1 MQEVRCSSHRATIP
15 SKKPAKCGLFAFV
28 PTTLLVMSHTGL
40 EKIPL
45 TVRPLVSTIPSQYSL
60 HSEKSVLVVMAVP
73 QRKKESKEEV
83 SMAEKSFG
91 RIVEERRHE
100 LGLTQEMVAK
110 KVSVKANYIGYLER
124 GMRHPSQKVVE
135 KLSTALKLDPQDLY
149 LLANPKVRN
158 LLGTAKSGGGASGLQ
173 QLLKD
178 AAAQKSAGLSAGE
191 RSALAQLDRANSA
204 ASAAKAVQALRSAIG
219 K

>member
-1 MQEVRCSSHRATIP
+1 
-15 SKKPAKCGLFAFV
+15 
-28 PTTLLVMSHTGL
+28 
-40 EKIPL
+40 
-45 TVRPLVSTIPSQYSL
+45 
-60 HSEKSVLVVMAVP
+60 MAD
-73 QRKKESKEEV
+73 
-83 SMAEKSFG
+83 KSFG

-110 KVSVKANYIGYLER
+110 KVNVKANYIGYLER

-158 LLGTAKSGGGASGLQ
+158 LLGSAKGGSTSGLQ

-178 AAAQKSAGLSAGE
+178 TAAQKQAGISNSE
-191 RSALAQLDRANSA
+191 RNALAQLDRANSA
-204 ASAAKAVQALRSAIG
+204 ASAARAVQALRSALGG

>member
-1 MQEVRCSSHRATIP
+1 
-15 SKKPAKCGLFAFV
+15 
-28 PTTLLVMSHTGL
+28 
-40 EKIPL
+40 
-45 TVRPLVSTIPSQYSL
+45 
-60 HSEKSVLVVMAVP
+60 MAD
-73 QRKKESKEEV
+73 
-83 SMAEKSFG
+83 KSFG

-110 KVSVKANYIGYLER
+110 KVNVKANYIGYLER

-158 LLGTAKSGGGASGLQ
+158 LLGSSKGGSPSGLQ

-178 AAAQKSAGLSAGE
+178 SAAQKTAGISAAE
-191 RSALAQLDRANSA
+191 RSALSQLDRASSA
-204 ASAAKAVQALRSAIG
+204 ASAAKAVEALRSALS

>member
-1 MQEVRCSSHRATIP
+1 
-15 SKKPAKCGLFAFV
+15 
-28 PTTLLVMSHTGL
+28 
-40 EKIPL
+40 
-45 TVRPLVSTIPSQYSL
+45 
-60 HSEKSVLVVMAVP
+60 MAD
-73 QRKKESKEEV
+73 
-83 SMAEKSFG
+83 KSFG

-110 KVSVKANYIGYLER
+110 KVNVKANYIGYLER

-158 LLGTAKSGGGASGLQ
+158 LLGSAKGGSTSGLQ

-178 AAAQKSAGLSAGE
+178 TAAQKQAGISNSE

-204 ASAAKAVQALRSAIG
+204 ASAARALQALRSALGG